1 MIVQTPFE
9 TSAIE
14 VAMAFDNHV
23 ALVGSVVDDIEL
35 RYTRDSRAVTNF
47 KLAVVSSRTGH
58 DDGHRSYVDVA
69 CWGELAAHAAQRL
82 AKGDKIVLLGRLERE
97 SWVAKDGQ
105 KRTKLKVVAA
115 ELGLALEA
123 LEAVT
128 ERDETAAEAPAGP
141 VPDEEEDAPDVEEG
155 AAVS

>member
-1 MIVQTPFE
+1 
-9 TSAIE
+9 
-14 VAMAFDNHV
+14 MAFDNHV
-23 ALVGSVVDDIEL
+23 ALVGNAVDDIEL
-35 RYTRDSRAVTNF
+35 RYTRDGRAVTNF
-47 KLAVVSSRTGH
+47 KLAVVSSRSGH
-58 DDGHRSYVDVA
+58 DEGHRSYVDVA

-128 ERDETAAEAPAGP
+128 ERDEGAAALPSSDLA
-141 VPDEEEDAPDVEEG
+141 DEEEEAPESAEG
-155 AAVS
+155 IVVS